1 MKNKDIR
8 NYAKMKG
15 VNLWEVSE
23 RLGYAH
29 ETAFSRVLRHELP
42 EDKKVEIMTII
53 DELSNVEI
61 PITINDYMELMNE
74 QEKQMVLAFSEQ
86 ILLNKSSNDDEKLEK

>member
-1 MKNKDIR
+1 MKNVDIR
-8 NYAKMKG
+8 NYAKEHK

-42 EDKKVEIMTII
+42 EDKKTEIKAII
-53 DELSNVEI
+53 D
-61 PITINDYMELMNE
+61 D
-74 QEKQMVLAFSEQ
+74 LAAGQ
-86 ILLNKSSNDDEKLEK
+86 